1 MQVQLVVLCTISYV
15 MITNQS
21 SCSACFLSL
30 EAREGCWNVL
40 LNEILLLF
48 MLFLADRRRVL
59 HCKKE
64 LWIDHSNLV
73 SWFFCHNAWGKLQ
86 NLRPW
91 GTRDLRLWRWKFRL
105 GAPSAGG
112 IEYKVCPLSKVKHSR
127 CPPDRDRANDLYVIS
142 PSASVFINISQL
154 MILIS
159 QQGLNDWFSI
169 WNYHLLFIY
178 YSRLH
183 KVSDLLIHSSTT
195 RMTGL
200 QTRTCLEFGRP
211 VWHQHLSLCVP
222 WGPVCQ

>member
-1 MQVQLVVLCTISYV
+1 MTPFATKRDSTTTV
-15 MITNQS
+15 S
-21 SCSACFLSL
+21 SNFWDFYTYFGGSTSI
-30 EAREGCWNVL
+30 EQ
-40 LNEILLLF
+40 
-48 MLFLADRRRVL
+48 
-59 HCKKE
+59 
-64 LWIDHSNLV
+64 NLV
-73 SWFFCHNAWGKLQ
+73 IHLFYLGKLQ

-91 GTRDLRLWRWKFRL
+91 GTRDHRLWRWKFRL

-169 WNYHLLFIY
+169 WHYHLLFIY

-183 KVSDLLIHSSTT
+183 NVSDLLIHSSTT